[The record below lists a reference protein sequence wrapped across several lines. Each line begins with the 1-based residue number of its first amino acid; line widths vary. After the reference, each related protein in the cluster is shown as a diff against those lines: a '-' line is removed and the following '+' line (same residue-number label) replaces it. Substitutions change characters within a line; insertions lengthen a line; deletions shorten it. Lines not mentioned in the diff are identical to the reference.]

1 MEQIDVEDYH
11 TAVRAHISA
20 VGGMFD
26 MVFRKQAKDLGIG
39 QTASPKEIDE
49 LTDRTA
55 NAMEFFVGPKMKVT
69 IRRVMRSELKKRA
82 PEYFNKK
89 YGIV

>member
-1 MEQIDVEDYH
+1 MENIDVEEYRR
-11 TAVRAHISA
+11 AVRSRVST
-20 VGGMFD
+20 VGGVFD
-26 MVFRKQAKDLGIG
+26 MVFKKQAKDLGISG
-39 QTASPKEIDE
+39 TASPKEIDE

-82 PEYFNKK
+82 PEYFKKK